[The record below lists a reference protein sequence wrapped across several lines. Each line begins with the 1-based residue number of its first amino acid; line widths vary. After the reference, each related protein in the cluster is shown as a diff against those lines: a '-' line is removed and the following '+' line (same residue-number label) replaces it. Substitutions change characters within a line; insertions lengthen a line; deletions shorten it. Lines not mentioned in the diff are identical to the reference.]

1 MIFWGKEFCRWF
13 LVRSRLF
20 FVRCSS
26 LICSF
31 MFFRFGRFLVLG
43 VLVRLLEVFV
53 FASFVTEVGFIGLGV
68 RMFVVFRKGG

>member
-1 MIFWGKEFCRWF
+1 
-13 LVRSRLF
+13 
-20 FVRCSS
+20 
-26 LICSF
+26 